1 MECGRLT
8 FFVTPYISHGLCSGR
23 IVYGLFI
30 YLRLGVT
37 WLKKARQSLVD
48 LKLERD
54 GLVLVVSPYEDLE
67 EVISS
72 IDRLFSEMGDFVSKG
87 DELIL
92 SIPEGE
98 KAGDDLP
105 ALVSAVN
112 KFGLR
117 VSQVVV
123 GRTKKTMKLSNEG
136 RATKSRYV
144 SEGTRVMKRNLRS
157 GQMIVH
163 NGGVMIFGNVHPGA
177 AIFAGGSVVVFGSLK
192 GQVKAGL
199 REGESS
205 VIAAL
210 EFAPTFVQISSFVM
224 NEPPSFSQPAVAHVR
239 TGRIV
244 VEPYDS
250 ARFQDRGDID

>member
-1 MECGRLT
+1 M
-8 FFVTPYISHGLCSGR
+8 
-23 IVYGLFI
+23 
-30 YLRLGVT
+30 
-37 WLKKARQSLVD
+37 KKARQSLVD

-105 ALVSAVN
+105 ALVSAVS